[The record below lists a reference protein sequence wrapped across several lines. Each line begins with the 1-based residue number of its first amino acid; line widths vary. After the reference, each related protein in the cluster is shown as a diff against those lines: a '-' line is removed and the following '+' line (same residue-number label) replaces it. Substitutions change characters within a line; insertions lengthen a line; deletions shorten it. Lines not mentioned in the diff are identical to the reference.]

1 MNEYDIFVVSLEKD
15 YKRREKLGIIPDYI
29 YAVNGQHLDIDE
41 LKKDG
46 IININNKMTK
56 GEIGCYL
63 SHIHMLKKTLET
75 NKQVLIIEDDAKIEA
90 DTFQKIKELKDNIP
104 DFQETIENNY
114 EDLNQECKQQKETLT
129 TWLNSEIK
137 NQELSKI
144 IEQIKQLQEKTEN
157 LENVIEKSEEEIES
171 VLIKN
176 SDNVEEMNEKLSTIQ
191 SLYESSLNTVKSIA

>member
-29 YAVNGQHLDIDE
+29 YAVNGHNLDIDQ

-90 DTFQKIKELKDNIP
+90 DTFQKIKELKDIPEDWDILSIGYNYYEHFSINSFDKIKYLHGTHAYLVNKNITM
-104 DFQETIENNY
+104 EKI
-114 EDLNQECKQQKETLT
+114 
-129 TWLNSEIK
+129 NSLLPIDKPYDISLPIK
-137 NQELSKI
+137 LKTYIVKPKI
-144 IEQIKQLQEKTEN
+144 IEIGEFGCVSNTQ
-157 LENVIEKSEEEIES
+157 VII
-171 VLIKN
+171 
-176 SDNVEEMNEKLSTIQ
+176 
-191 SLYESSLNTVKSIA
+191 